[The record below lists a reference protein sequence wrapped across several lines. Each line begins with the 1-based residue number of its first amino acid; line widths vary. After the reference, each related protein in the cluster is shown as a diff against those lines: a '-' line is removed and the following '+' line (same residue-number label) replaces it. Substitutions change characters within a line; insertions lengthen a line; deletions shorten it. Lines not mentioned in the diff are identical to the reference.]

1 MTVNRRQFLKRTIAA
16 GGAAMLPG
24 AIAANGS
31 EMFPIP
37 EATSGLAQSVP
48 LRGPTGAAGFYHD
61 ITYTWHSADG
71 KTLTMEAVAD
81 MDPMEREI
89 ALNDMNG
96 FITKT

>member
-31 EMFPIP
+31 EMFPIQ
-37 EATSGLAQSVP
+37 EATSGLAHSVP
-48 LRGPTGAAGFYHD
+48 LRGPTGARGYYNP
-61 ITYTWHSADG
+61 ITYTWGGADG
-71 KTLTMEAVAD
+71 KTLTLEAVSE
-81 MDPMEREI
+81 MEPMERER
-89 ALNDMNG
+89 ALDELNG